1 MSRPIERTPIYRLRI
16 GNQPISM
23 LIFFLLCLPTLL
35 FAQDPNI
42 SRLAEELQSSNSSIR
57 RQAAISLGRASFPQ
71 SVNLLRAAML
81 TEQDVSIRLEI
92 VRALRHIVFQR
103 FPGYPEALRALGAAA
118 DDAIEKNELVRLRA
132 SEALWESAKKNL
144 LDPVPFLQRNLS
156 DESQR
161 LRLSAVQMLRKLG
174 TPQTIDPLGRAA
186 IDKDQSD
193 TIRLKAIEAIGAISL
208 SDPGPVGRAVAENN
222 RRTAELLGQPPL
234 IDQGSLEQRHQ
245 KQIRYLSAVVRD
257 PNNSSTLMLRAV
269 KSMGQ
274 VKDKSAIA
282 ALQEIITTHSN
293 PAIRKQATR
302 ALSHVLARQYE

>member
-1 MSRPIERTPIYRLRI
+1 MSQQAGEVVSPIRLPVPHEYLCWCGFVDIERL
-16 GNQPISM
+16 
-23 LIFFLLCLPTLL
+23 
-35 FAQDPNI
+35 
-42 SRLAEELQSSNSSIR
+42 
-57 RQAAISLGRASFPQ
+57 
-71 SVNLLRAAML
+71 
-81 TEQDVSIRLEI
+81 
-92 VRALRHIVFQR
+92 VFN
-103 FPGYPEALRALGAAA
+103 GGC
-118 DDAIEKNELVRLRA
+118 
-132 SEALWESAKKNL
+132 
-144 LDPVPFLQRNLS
+144 
-156 DESQR
+156 
-161 LRLSAVQMLRKLG
+161 
-174 TPQTIDPLGRAA
+174 
-186 IDKDQSD
+186 
-193 TIRLKAIEAIGAISL
+193 
-208 SDPGPVGRAVAENN
+208 AENN

>member
-42 SRLAEELQSSNSSIR
+42 SRLAEELQSPNSSIR

-193 TIRLKAIEAIGAISL
+193 TIRIKAIEAIGAISL

-257 PNNSSTLMLRAV
+257 PNNS
-269 KSMGQ
+269 
-274 VKDKSAIA
+274 
-282 ALQEIITTHSN
+282 
-293 PAIRKQATR
+293 
-302 ALSHVLARQYE
+302 